1 MKDKIPI
8 FIIVAVA
15 LVGAMGAL
23 IWFSQIKRFDAD
35 NATITYVESK
45 ADNQQVEI
53 AFTQG
58 QAGLS
63 INRGDSITTIGLTS
77 DQQDKIIDLI
87 NKTTKMGQ
95 APTREEACDDN
106 LPEADSWLEIADNEN
121 SGITFFCSGIGVDE
135 NGNLKGPIQDIL
147 REINVIEDNFKPTNE
162 APEQG

>member
-1 MKDKIPI
+1 MKDKLPI

-23 IWFSQIKRFDAD
+23 IWFSQIKRFDAE

-63 INRGDSITTIGLTS
+63 VNRGDSITTLGLTT
-77 DQQDKIIDLI
+77 DQQDKIIDLV
-87 NKTTKMGQ
+87 NKTTRLGE
-95 APTREEACDDN
+95 APASNEACDDN
-106 LPEADSWLEIADNEN
+106 LPEADSWLEISDSEN
-121 SGITFFCSGIGVDE
+121 SGITYFCSGIGVDE

-147 REINVIEDNFKPTNE
+147 REINVIEDNFKPASTE
-162 APEQG
+162 PEQG